1 MGVDPTT
8 GRPLS
13 GPATTQ
19 ANGLPA
25 NADRAPITMASLAR
39 GAENVTGIGKTLST
53 AASPFHFMFRHALPT
68 MIAHPQAWLKG
79 SVKGLSEGLSM
90 NPTELAT
97 RQNAMRAD
105 PVIQQYGT
113 YIATPHGGIIGGE
126 EAVPTNA
133 QNVIYRVPA
142 LGKIIERSG
151 QGFVQG
157 LNEVR
162 YMVTRGVD
170 AANPGL
176 TSAQK
181 ASMGETINTFTGR
194 GIDTRNMGDA
204 GKAALRAANVA
215 IFSPQMVAS
224 RLKMLTYTTKG
235 MADVLAN
242 VTRGKAPDPIALER
256 ARLGMGA
263 LTGMGLL
270 YTLAQVAGGKTDT
283 NPVSTTFAQTDM
295 GKPSMA
301 NGGISLLASELGMG
315 ASTYAGQNT
324 TLNPTESEATQLRTM
339 ARLAVSIYD
348 AARQQT
354 NLKQMEGAKQETTPG
369 DVASKWLWSLFS
381 SPLTYPV
388 AQFLEYGGKYPTEPL
403 GPVTPMPIG
412 AALTGAG
419 VQMPTIGGAPAKTP
433 KPAAGARPAP
443 ARAPI
448 KTLKLARP

>member
-151 QGFVQG
+151 QGFV
-157 LNEVR
+157 
-162 YMVTRGVD
+162 
-170 AANPGL
+170 
-176 TSAQK
+176 
-181 ASMGETINTFTGR
+181 
-194 GIDTRNMGDA
+194 
-204 GKAALRAANVA
+204 
-215 IFSPQMVAS
+215 
-224 RLKMLTYTTKG
+224 
-235 MADVLAN
+235 
-242 VTRGKAPDPIALER
+242 
-256 ARLGMGA
+256 
-263 LTGMGLL
+263 
-270 YTLAQVAGGKTDT
+270 
-283 NPVSTTFAQTDM
+283 
-295 GKPSMA
+295 
-301 NGGISLLASELGMG
+301 
-315 ASTYAGQNT
+315 
-324 TLNPTESEATQLRTM
+324 
-339 ARLAVSIYD
+339 
-348 AARQQT
+348 
-354 NLKQMEGAKQETTPG
+354 
-369 DVASKWLWSLFS
+369 
-381 SPLTYPV
+381 
-388 AQFLEYGGKYPTEPL
+388 
-403 GPVTPMPIG
+403 
-412 AALTGAG
+412 
-419 VQMPTIGGAPAKTP
+419 
-433 KPAAGARPAP
+433 
-443 ARAPI
+443 
-448 KTLKLARP
+448 